1 MSWWQCLERPT
12 YKKKTCLE
20 FNFEQRDPHVFWN
33 TTFLLSWFFG
43 TFLKPSLKP
52 NWTLLTT
59 KSFSNDKD
67 NVFFLQSLKRIDIKS
82 VVSLKRQ
89 SHDWSLLFDTLWKFL
104 PPSFSFL
111 IWKSL
116 TSCTFRKNCHTNP
129 LIKISNFIF
138 AIFFHYYYTMAV
150 GCPLHGNSI

>member
-1 MSWWQCLERPT
+1 MC
-12 YKKKTCLE
+12 
-20 FNFEQRDPHVFWN
+20 FETPLFCYRVFWGLFKALTQSQLN
-33 TTFLLSWFFG
+33 TANKEFQQWQRQC
-43 TFLKPSLKP
+43 
-52 NWTLLTT
+52 
-59 KSFSNDKD
+59 
-67 NVFFLQSLKRIDIKS
+67 FFLQSLKRIDIKS

-129 LIKISNFIF
+129 LVKISNFIF
-138 AIFFHYYYTMAV
+138 AIFFHYYTMAV